1 MNISSAIQQ
10 ATVELHAS
18 SDSPR
23 LDAELLMCYCLK
35 ISRTYLY
42 SHSEY
47 ELTDKQQS
55 FWYHLLQARK
65 KHQPIAYLTGQKE
78 FWSLDFALSHH
89 ALIPRPAT
97 ECLIE
102 YTLAQTDSD
111 KLLSVCDL
119 GTGSGTIAITLA
131 KSRPKWKIIA
141 VDIQATAV
149 ALARYNAHYH
159 HCPQIEFYQSDWFN
173 KLPQKTFDIIISN
186 PPYIDETDPHLQQGD
201 VLHEPRIALQSPK
214 QGMYDL
220 LYLIEQSS
228 EHLRPNGIL
237 ILEHGYQQQPNVLNA
252 MTEFGLKDAQGF
264 LDHDQQPRF
273 CVALKK
279 D

>member
-23 LDAELLMCYCLK
+23 LDAELLMSYCLK
-35 ISRTYLY
+35 CSRTYLY

-65 KHQPIAYLTGQKE
+65 NHQPIAYLTGQKE

-102 YTLAQTDSD
+102 YILGHASSD
-111 KLLSVCDL
+111 RPLSVCDL
-119 GTGSGTIAITLA
+119 GTGSGAIAVSLA
-131 KSRPKWKIIA
+131 KSRPQWKITA
-141 VDIQATAV
+141 VDVQATAI

-159 HCPQIEFYQSDWFN
+159 HCAQIQFYQSDWFN
-173 KLPQKTFDIIISN
+173 KLPQNTFDIIVSN
-186 PPYIDETDPHLQQGD
+186 PPYIDETDVHLQQGD
-201 VLHEPRIALQSPK
+201 VQHEPRIALQSPRR
-214 QGMYDL
+214 GMHDL
-220 LYLIEQSS
+220 LHIIEQSS
-228 EHLRPNGIL
+228 KHLHPNGML
-237 ILEHGYQQQPNVLNA
+237 ILEHGYQQQDDVLNA
-252 MTEFGLKDAQGF
+252 LTEFGFKNAQGF